1 MFARRRTLVCQGP
14 GANDRGLL
22 WLTVTCGN
30 LVFEPQIALW
40 RILRQFKTYSWQIA
54 HLIAFGLFGRQW
66 ITGDRIHLAEP
77 PRLWVIPWPWQFDG
91 GFPAMAMIPSEV
103 GNYYLSQL
111 MLRKSWHLDEYIQ
124 AATAASAKCISFFQP
139 MNRRRNPI
147 LFSKDHLSLNWGQ
160 KRVFDIFLRYDLIGS
175 YTIW

>member
-30 LVFEPQIALW
+30 LLFEPQIALW

-66 ITGDRIHLAEP
+66 ITGFGWSHGRHDNLMEASQ
-77 PRLWVIPWPWQFDG
+77 PWPW
-91 GFPAMAMIPSEV
+91 FPVRLATTTWANWCFASPGISM
-103 GNYYLSQL
+103 NTFRRQL
-111 MLRKSWHLDEYIQ
+111 RQL
-124 AATAASAKCISFFQP
+124 KCISFFQP

-160 KRVFDIFLRYDLIGS
+160 KRVFDIFPRYDLIGS